1 MALFKK
7 YVAIN
12 IYASLPFLLNLKL
25 NKIVLLNRLL
35 QLRMR
40 VVTLELQSIHGHA
53 LRAANPRQILRQ

>member
-40 VVTLELQSIHGHA
+40 VVTLELQGIHGHA
-53 LRAANPRQILRQ
+53 LRTANPRQILRQ